1 MSAQPN
7 RILSPFSD
15 NMSEDKLALLAR
27 LTEGLDTDSLYWL
40 SGYIAGVAASSR
52 HMPLSAAVA
61 ANVAVPLPAAVAPAV
76 EAQASTRLTIV
87 YGSQTGNAKR
97 QAEALA
103 REAEGAGLNVRLVR
117 ADAYNA
123 RELAAE
129 RLLYVVIST
138 QGDGDPPDDARGFV
152 EFLAGK
158 RAPKLPQLKFAV
170 LGLGD
175 SSYPQFCA
183 IGTKIDARLAELGA
197 SRLFARGEADL
208 DIVSVAAPWSKQALE
223 QARELLKADSPVPR
237 AATVTPLR
245 SAVHAPAPTWTREKP
260 FAAPLLAN
268 QRISARNGSK
278 DIRHIE
284 LSLEGSGLA
293 YQPGDALGVVATNP
307 PTLVDAVLAEL
318 KFDFDGERAV
328 SLQGESHSL
337 REWLLRK
344 REITTLSKP
353 FLVEH
358 AKRARSEALD
368 RALAPEGK
376 DALRELLGDYQLID
390 VLRAFPASWTAE
402 EFVAALRPLAPR
414 MYSIASSQ
422 KAVGEEVHLT
432 VAVLDYEK
440 FGTRHVGAASRFLAT
455 LPEDADVPVFVEE
468 NERFRLPTDASRDV
482 IMIGP
487 GTGVAPFRGF
497 IQERA
502 EHRSL
507 ESGRSGR
514 NWLFFGNPHF
524 RTDFLYQIEWQKA
537 LKDGT
542 LHKLDLAFSRDQ
554 SEKVY
559 VQHSLRRRGKELYD
573 WIANGAHLYVCGD
586 ATRMAHDVDAALR
599 DIVIEHGGK
608 SDEDARD
615 FLNQLASERRY
626 ARDVY

>member
-1 MSAQPN
+1 VSAQPN

-40 SGYIAGVAASSR
+40 SGYVAGVAASSR
-52 HMPLSAAVA
+52 HVPLSAAVA
-61 ANVAVPLPAAVAPAV
+61 ANLAVPLPAPVAPAA

-103 REAEGAGLNVRLVR
+103 REVEGAGLNVRLVR
-117 ADAYNA
+117 ADAYNTK
-123 RELAAE
+123 ELANE

-152 EFLAGK
+152 EFLSGK
-158 RAPKLPQLKFAV
+158 RAPKLSLLKFAV

-197 SRLFARGEADL
+197 TRLFARGEADL
-208 DIVSVAAPWSKQALE
+208 DIASVAAPWSKQALE
-223 QARELLKADSPVPR
+223 QVRESLKADSPATR
-237 AATVTPLR
+237 AATVTHLR
-245 SAVHAPAPTWTREKP
+245 STAHVHAPAWTRDKP

-278 DIRHIE
+278 DIRHVE
-284 LSLEGSGLA
+284 LSLEGSGVA
-293 YQPGDALGVVATNP
+293 YHPGDALGVVVTNP
-307 PTLVDAVLAEL
+307 PALVDALLAQL
-318 KFDFDGERAV
+318 KFDGERAV
-328 SLQGESHSL
+328 TAQSESHSL
-337 REWLLRK
+337 REWLLRR
-344 REITTLSKP
+344 REITTLSRP

-358 AKRARSEALD
+358 AKRAQNEALAC
-368 RALAPEGK
+368 ALTPEGR
-376 DALRELLGDYQLID
+376 DALRELLGGYQLID
-390 VLRAFPASWTAE
+390 VLRTFPAPWSAE
-402 EFVAALRPLAPR
+402 EFIAALRPLAPR

-422 KAVGEEVHLT
+422 KAVGDEVHLT

-440 FGTRHVGAASRFLAT
+440 FGTRHVGAASQFLAA
-455 LPEDADVPVFVEE
+455 LPEDADVPVFIEE
-468 NERFRLPTDASRDV
+468 NERFRLPADASRDV

-502 EHRSL
+502 ET
-507 ESGRSGR
+507 GASGR

-524 RTDFLYQIEWQKA
+524 RTDFLYQVEWQKA
-537 LKDGT
+537 LKNGT

-573 WIANGAHLYVCGD
+573 WIANGAHVYVCGD

-599 DIVIEHGGK
+599 EIVIEHGGK

>member
-1 MSAQPN
+1 VSAQPN
-7 RILSPFSD
+7 RILSPF
-15 NMSEDKLALLAR
+15 SEDKLALLAR

-40 SGYIAGVAASSR
+40 SGYVAGVAASSR
-52 HMPLSAAVA
+52 HVPLSAAVA
-61 ANVAVPLPAAVAPAV
+61 ANVAAPLPIAAPFAEAAP
-76 EAQASTRLTIV
+76 STRLTV
-87 YGSQTGNAKR
+87 LYGSQTGNAKR
-97 QAEALA
+97 QAETIV

-117 ADAYNA
+117 ADAYNTK
-123 RELAAE
+123 ELANE
-129 RLLYVVIST
+129 RLIYVVIST

-183 IGTKIDARLAELGA
+183 IGSKIDARLAELGA
-197 SRLFARGEADL
+197 TRLFDRGDADL
-208 DIVSVAAPWSKQALE
+208 DIVGVAAPWSSRALDE
-223 QARELLKADSPVPR
+223 ARTLLKTDAQAAPR
-237 AATVTPLR
+237 GATVTPLR
-245 SAVHAPAPTWTREKP
+245 SAAHVHAPAWTREKP

-268 QRISARNGSK
+268 QRISARNGTK

-284 LSLEGSGLA
+284 LSLEGSSLV

-307 PTLVDAVLAEL
+307 PALVDAVLAQL
-318 KFDFDGERAV
+318 KLDGEQSV
-328 SLQGESHSL
+328 TGQGESHSL

-344 REITTLSKP
+344 REITTLSRP

-358 AKRARSEALD
+358 AKRANNETLVG
-368 RALAPEGK
+368 ALAPEGK
-376 DALRELLGDYQLID
+376 GTLRELLGEYQLID
-390 VLRAFPASWTAE
+390 VLRAYPADWSASDL
-402 EFVAALRPLAPR
+402 VAALRPLAPR

-422 KAVGEEVHLT
+422 KAEGDEVHLT

-440 FGTRHVGAASRFLAT
+440 FGTRHVGAASQFLAT
-455 LPEDADVPVFVEE
+455 LPEDADVPVFIEE
-468 NERFRLPTDASRDV
+468 NERFRLPADASRDV

-502 EHRSL
+502 ET
-507 ESGRSGR
+507 GAAGR

-524 RTDFLYQIEWQKA
+524 RSDFLYQVEWQKA

-573 WIANGAHLYVCGD
+573 WIANGAHVYVCGD
-586 ATRMAHDVDAALR
+586 ATRMAADVDAALR

-615 FLNQLASERRY
+615 FLNQLSAERRY

>member
-7 RILSPFSD
+7 RILSPF
-15 NMSEDKLALLAR
+15 SEDKLALLAR

-40 SGYIAGVAASSR
+40 SGYVAGVAASSR
-52 HMPLSAAVA
+52 HVPLSTSVA
-61 ANVAVPLPAAVAPAV
+61 SNTAVPLAAPAA
-76 EAQASTRLTIV
+76 EAASPLRLTV
-87 YGSQTGNAKR
+87 LYGSQTGNAKR

-103 REAEGAGLNVRLVR
+103 REMEGAGLHVRLVR
-117 ADAYNA
+117 ADAYNT
-123 RELAAE
+123 RELAGE

-138 QGDGDPPDDARGFV
+138 QGDGDPPDDSRGFV

-183 IGTKIDARLAELGA
+183 VGAKIDARLAELGA
-197 SRLFARGEADL
+197 SRLFERGDADL
-208 DIVSVAAPWSKQALE
+208 DIAAVAAPWSSTALE
-223 QARELLKADSPVPR
+223 QARDLLKTEAPPAHR

-245 SAVHAPAPTWTREKP
+245 GTVYAPTWAREKP

-268 QRISARNGSK
+268 QRISARNGTK

-284 LSLEGSGLA
+284 LSLENSGLT
-293 YQPGDALGVVATNP
+293 YQPGDALGVASTNP
-307 PTLVDAVLAEL
+307 PALVDAVLAQL
-318 KFDFDGERAV
+318 KLDGERAV
-328 SLQGESHSL
+328 AAQGESHSL

-344 REITTLSKP
+344 REITAVSKP

-358 AKRARSEALD
+358 AKRAKSEALD
-368 RALAPEGK
+368 RALAPDGK
-376 DALRELLGDYQLID
+376 DALRELLGEYQLID
-390 VLRAFPASWTAE
+390 VLRAFPATWNAE
-402 EFVAALRPLAPR
+402 EFVAALRSLAPR

-422 KAVGEEVHLT
+422 KAVGDEVHLT

-440 FGTRHVGAASRFLAT
+440 FGIRHVGAASQFLAT
-455 LPEDADVPVFVEE
+455 LPEDADVPVFIED
-468 NERFRLPTDASRDV
+468 NERFRLPADAARDV

-497 IQERA
+497 IQDRA
-502 EHRSL
+502 ATRSI
-507 ESGRSGR
+507 ESGRTGR

-524 RTDFLYQIEWQKA
+524 RTDFLYQVEWQKA

-554 SEKVY
+554 PEKVY
-559 VQHSLRRRGKELYD
+559 VQHSLRRRGRELYD
-573 WIANGAHLYVCGD
+573 WIANGAYVYVCGD

-615 FLNQLASERRY
+615 FLNRLAAERRY

>member
-7 RILSPFSD
+7 RILSPF
-15 NMSEDKLALLAR
+15 SEDKLALLAR

-40 SGYIAGVAASSR
+40 SGYVAGVAASSR
-52 HMPLSAAVA
+52 HVPLSAAVA
-61 ANVAVPLPAAVAPAV
+61 ANLAVPLPATVAPAT
-76 EAQASTRLTIV
+76 EAQVSTRLTIV

-117 ADAYNA
+117 ADAYA
-123 RELAAE
+123 TRELAGE

-197 SRLFARGEADL
+197 TRLFARGEADL
-208 DIVSVAAPWSKQALE
+208 DIASVAAPWSKQALD
-223 QARELLKADSPVPR
+223 QARELLKSDSPAPR

-245 SAVHAPAPTWTREKP
+245 SAVHVHASAWTREKP
-260 FAAPLLAN
+260 FTAPLLAN
-268 QRISARNGSK
+268 QRISARSGSK
-278 DIRHIE
+278 DIRHVE
-284 LSLEGSGLA
+284 LSLESSGLS
-293 YQPGDALGVVATNP
+293 YHPGDALGVVATNP
-307 PTLVDAVLAEL
+307 PSLVDALLALL
-318 KFDFDGERAV
+318 KFDGERAV

-358 AKRARSEALD
+358 AKRAKSEALD
-368 RALAPEGK
+368 RALVPEGR
-376 DALRELLGDYQLID
+376 DVLRELLGDYQLID
-390 VLRAFPASWTAE
+390 VLRAFPADWSAD

-422 KAVGEEVHLT
+422 KAVGDEVHLT

-440 FGTRHVGAASRFLAT
+440 FGTRHVGAASQFLAT
-455 LPEDADVPVFVEE
+455 LPEDAGVPVFIEE
-468 NERFRLPTDASRDV
+468 NDRFRLPADTSRDV

-502 EHRSL
+502 ETSA
-507 ESGRSGR
+507 SGR

-524 RTDFLYQIEWQKA
+524 RTDFLYQVEWQKA

-573 WIANGAHLYVCGD
+573 WIANGAHVYVCGD
-586 ATRMAHDVDAALR
+586 ATRMAADVDAALR
-599 DIVIEHGGK
+599 DIVIEHGGR

-615 FLNQLASERRY
+615 FLNQLAAERRY

>member
-7 RILSPFSD
+7 RILSPF
-15 NMSEDKLALLAR
+15 SEDKLALLAR

-40 SGYIAGVAASSR
+40 SGYVAGVAASSR
-52 HMPLSAAVA
+52 HVPLSASVA
-61 ANVAVPLPAAVAPAV
+61 SNVAVPLAAAVAPAA
-76 EAQASTRLTIV
+76 EAAPSTRLTIV

-97 QAEALA
+97 QAETLA

-117 ADAYNA
+117 ADAYNT
-123 RELAAE
+123 RELATE

-138 QGDGDPPDDARGFV
+138 QGDGDPPDDSRGFV

-183 IGTKIDARLAELGA
+183 IGAKIDARLAELGA
-197 SRLFARGEADL
+197 ARLFERGDADL
-208 DIVSVAAPWSKQALE
+208 DIASIAAPWSKKALE
-223 QARELLKADSPVPR
+223 QARDLLKAEAPSTPR

-245 SAVHAPAPTWTREKP
+245 GAVHAHVWTREKP

-268 QRISARNGSK
+268 QRISARNGTK

-284 LSLEGSGLA
+284 LSLEGSGLT
-293 YQPGDALGVVATNP
+293 YQPGDALGVQATNP
-307 PTLVDAVLAEL
+307 PALVDAVLSQL
-318 KFDFDGERAV
+318 QFDGERAV
-328 SLQGESHSL
+328 SAQGESHSL

-344 REITTLSKP
+344 REITTLSRP

-358 AKRARSEALD
+358 AKRAKSEALD
-368 RALAPEGK
+368 RALSPEGK

-390 VLRAFPASWTAE
+390 VLRAFPASWSAE

-422 KAVGEEVHLT
+422 KTVGDEVHLT

-440 FGTRHVGAASRFLAT
+440 FGTRHVGAASHFLAT
-455 LPEDADVPVFVEE
+455 LPEDADVPVFIEE
-468 NERFRLPTDASRDV
+468 NDRFRLPADASRDV

-497 IQERA
+497 LQERA
-502 EHRSL
+502 EV
-507 ESGRSGR
+507 GASGR

-524 RTDFLYQIEWQKA
+524 RTDFLYQVEWQKA
-537 LKDGT
+537 LKDGS

-586 ATRMAHDVDAALR
+586 ATRMAADVDAALR

-615 FLNQLASERRY
+615 FLNQLAAERRY